1 VLNETSIAFAVTA
14 VLVAGVACGLYYR
27 RIAVTA
33 ADIGATLPWF
43 AVIGIAVAVGH
54 SASISGLSA
63 DFLQSPTVY
72 LVVGGIVASLLVMF
86 DLVGIQQRSRW
97 MAASGVLM
105 ALAVGGGTLLTVGT
119 PQSRVL
125 VWNGVAVVLAVG
137 VTVLVLRTVPSG
149 HRFTHGWLGAGVLF
163 AHVLDAT
170 TTGVGLEKLGTT
182 ERNPIS
188 AALIQ
193 MGEGAGV
200 SGVLL
205 FSVVKVTVAILVLK
219 ALDPDVDR
227 AGRETVALLVV
238 AAGAGLV
245 PAVHNLTLFALTI
258 P

>member
-1 VLNETSIAFAVTA
+1 MLNETSIAFAVTD
-14 VLVAGVACGLYYR
+14 VLVAGVAWALHR
-27 RIAVTA
+27 RRVAVTA
-33 ADIGATLPWF
+33 AEIKATLPWF
-43 AVIGIAVAVGH
+43 AVIGITVAVGR
-54 SASISGLSA
+54 STSVSGLPA
-63 DFLQSPTVY
+63 GFLRSPTVY
-72 LVVGGIVASLLVMF
+72 LVVGALVAGLWVMF
-86 DLVGIQQRSRW
+86 DLVEIQQRSRW
-97 MAASGVLM
+97 MAVSGVLM
-105 ALAVGGGTLLTVGT
+105 ALVVGGGSVFTMGT
-119 PQSRVL
+119 PQPRVL

-137 VTVLVLRTVPSG
+137 VTALVLWTVPSG
-149 HRFTHGWLGAGVLF
+149 YRSTHGWLGVGVLF

-205 FSVVKVTVAILVLK
+205 FLFVKVTVALLILR
-219 ALDPDVDR
+219 ALDPDV
-227 AGRETVALLVV
+227 AHPGRETVALLVV

>member
-1 VLNETSIAFAVTA
+1 VLNGTSIASAA
-14 VLVAGVACGLYYR
+14 AGVSIAGLAWVLHR
-27 RIAVTA
+27 RSVAVTA
-33 ADIGATLPWF
+33 AEIEATLPWF
-43 AVIGIAVAVGH
+43 AIIGIAVAVGR
-54 SASISGLSA
+54 STSVSGLSA
-63 DFLQSPTVY
+63 GFLRSPTVY
-72 LVVGGIVASLLVMF
+72 LVVGALVAGLWVIF
-86 DLVGIQQRSRW
+86 DLVELKQRSRW
-97 MAASGVLM
+97 TAGTGVLV
-105 ALAVGGGTLLTVGT
+105 ALVVGGGTVLTMGT
-119 PQSRVL
+119 SQSSVL

-137 VTVLVLRTVPSG
+137 VTVFVLWTVPSE
-149 HRFTHGWLGAGVLF
+149 HRFTHGWLGAWVLF

-205 FSVVKVTVAILVLK
+205 FLVVKVTVALLILRT
-219 ALDPDVDR
+219 LDPDVDR

-238 AAGAGLV
+238 AAGTGLV
-245 PAVHNLTLFALTI
+245 PAVHNLTLFALGI